1 MSDSEEK
8 PVNWRPDAG
17 AVAEKIRPI
26 IERVEGIRRMAL
38 EKHAK
43 AVRRGLAVGVAGIA
57 LGLIFAAVDR
67 TTPIPMV
74 LAVLGLIAG
83 IITYFATDG
92 GSRKAYRAIYKR
104 EVFAAA
110 AAEIAPGMR
119 YLPEHMVPQ
128 GQFEAGGLFDS
139 RIDRYEG
146 EDSFSGRV
154 GATDLLF
161 SELHVERKET
171 SRDSKGNTTTHWVTV
186 FKGIYLVADFHK
198 DFRCRVTILPDVAEA
213 NFGWLGRKLQG
224 FSGNLVR
231 LANPDFERA
240 FKVTSD
246 DDVGAHYL
254 LTPDMQERFLD
265 LRNRWSDGIRA
276 ALLDSCLHL
285 AIPIH
290 ENWFEVGEA
299 DPAGAVAPLQRFLE
313 QLVVIL
319 HITETLDLNTRIW
332 TKE

>member
-1 MSDSEEK
+1 MSGSEEK
-8 PVNWRPDAG
+8 PVDWRPDAR
-17 AVAEKIRPI
+17 AVAEKIRPV
-26 IERVEGIRRMAL
+26 IERAEGIRRMAL

-43 AVRRGLAVGVAGIA
+43 AVRRGFAVGVSGIA
-57 LGLIFAAVDR
+57 PGLIFAAADS

-74 LAVLGLIAG
+74 SAGLGLVAG
-83 IITYFATDG
+83 IITYFVTDG

-110 AAEIAPGMR
+110 VKEIAPGMH

-128 GQFEAGGLFDS
+128 GQFEAGGLFS
-139 RIDRYEG
+139 SSIDRYDG
-146 EDSFSGRV
+146 EDFFSGRV

-161 SELHVERKET
+161 SELHVEREDKST
-171 SRDSKGNTTTHWVTV
+171 DSKGNTTTHWVTV
-186 FKGIYLVADFHK
+186 FEGIYLVADFHK
-198 DFRCRVTILPDVAEA
+198 DFRCRVEIMPDVAEA

-224 FSGNLVR
+224 ITGNLVR
-231 LANPDFERA
+231 LGNPEFEKA

-265 LRNRWSDGIRA
+265 LRNRWPDGIRA
-276 ALLDSCLHL
+276 ALLESCLHL
-285 AIPIH
+285 AIPIR

-299 DPAGAVAPLQRFLE
+299 DPAGAIEPLQRFLE
-313 QLVVIL
+313 QLVVVL

>member
-1 MSDSEEK
+1 MSGSEQN
-8 PVNWRPDAG
+8 PVDWRPDARAIVERIG
-17 AVAEKIRPI
+17 PVIL
-26 IERVEGIRRMAL
+26 RVEGVRKMAL

-43 AVRRGLAVGVAGIA
+43 AVRWSLSLGGGGAA
-57 LGLIFAAVDR
+57 LGLAAALGDSNSPLPWFIFA
-67 TTPIPMV
+67 
-74 LAVLGLIAG
+74 LAVVAA
-83 IITYFATDG
+83 IITYFVIDG
-92 GSRKAYRAIYKR
+92 GSRQAYRAILKR

-119 YLPEHMVPQ
+119 YLPENMVPQ
-128 GQFEAGGLFDS
+128 GQFEAGGLFNS
-139 RIDRYEG
+139 RIDRYDG
-146 EDSFSGRV
+146 EDYFAGQV

-171 SRDSKGNTTTHWVTV
+171 STDSKGRSSTHWVTV
-186 FKGIYLVADFHK
+186 FRGIYLVADFHK
-198 DFRCRVTILPDVAEA
+198 HFSCSVQIVPDVAEA

-224 FSGNLVR
+224 FTGNLVR
-231 LANPDFERA
+231 LGNPEFERA

-265 LRNRWSDGIRA
+265 LRNRWSEGVRA
-276 ALLDSCLHL
+276 ALTDSCLHL
-285 AIPIH
+285 AIPMK
-290 ENWFEVGEA
+290 ENWFEAGEA
-299 DPAGAVAPLQRFLE
+299 NPAGAIQPLQRFLE
-313 QLVVIL
+313 QLVLIL

>member
-1 MSDSEEK
+1 MSGSEENS
-8 PVNWRPDAG
+8 VDWRPDAG
-17 AVAEKIRPI
+17 AIMEKIRPVI
-26 IERVEGIRRMAL
+26 DRVESVRKMAL

-43 AVRRGLAVGVAGIA
+43 AVRRGLAVGVAGIG
-57 LGLIFAAVDR
+57 LGLVYAAVDN
-67 TTPIPMV
+67 TTPIPMI
-74 LAVLGLIAG
+74 LAGLGLVAG
-83 IITYFATDG
+83 IITYFVIDG
-92 GSRKAYRAIYKR
+92 GSRKAYRAILKR

-119 YLPEHMVPQ
+119 YLPENMVPQ
-128 GQFEAGGLFDS
+128 GQFEAGGLFSS

-146 EDSFSGRV
+146 EDYFSGRV

-161 SELHVERKET
+161 SELHVQRKET
-171 SRDSKGNTTTHWVTV
+171 SRDSKGRSSTRWVTV
-186 FKGIYLVADFHK
+186 FRGIYLVADFHK
-198 DFRCRVTILPDVAEA
+198 EFRCHVQIVPDVAEA

-224 FSGNLVR
+224 FTGNLVR
-231 LANPDFERA
+231 LGNPEFERA

-254 LTPDMQERFLD
+254 LTPDMQERFLA
-265 LRNRWSDGIRA
+265 LRNQWSEGVRA

-285 AIPIH
+285 AIPMR
-290 ENWFEVGEA
+290 ENWFEAGEA
-299 DPAGAVAPLQRFLE
+299 DPAGAVAPLQRFMD
-313 QLVVIL
+313 QLVVVL

>member
-1 MSDSEEK
+1 MSGSDQK
-8 PVNWRPDAG
+8 PVDWRPDAR
-17 AVAEKIRPI
+17 AIAEQIRPV

-43 AVRRGLAVGVAGIA
+43 AMRWSMLVGGGGAALALLAAATDSSSPMQWVVFALAMVAAIA
-57 LGLIFAAVDR
+57 
-67 TTPIPMV
+67 
-74 LAVLGLIAG
+74 
-83 IITYFATDG
+83 TYFVTEG
-92 GSRKAYRAIYKR
+92 GSRKAYRAIFKR

-128 GQFEAGGLFDS
+128 GQFVAGGLFGSD
-139 RIDRYEG
+139 IDLYDG
-146 EDSFSGRV
+146 EDSFSGRA

-161 SELHVERKET
+161 SELHVQRKET
-171 SRDSKGNTTTHWVTV
+171 STDSDGKTSTRWETV

-198 DFRCRVTILPDVAEA
+198 DFRCRVKIVPDVAEA

-224 FSGNLVR
+224 VSGNLVR
-231 LANPDFERA
+231 LGNPEFERA

-254 LTPDMQERFLD
+254 LTPDMQERFLA
-265 LRNRWSDGIRA
+265 LRNHWSPNIRA
-276 ALLDSCLHL
+276 ALIESCLHL
-285 AIPIH
+285 AIPMK
-290 ENWFEVGEA
+290 ENWFEAGEA
-299 DPAGAVAPLQRFLE
+299 NPAGAIQPLQQFLE
-313 QLVVIL
+313 QLVVVL

>member
-1 MSDSEEK
+1 MSGSEK
-8 PVNWRPDAG
+8 NTVDWRPDAR
-17 AVAEKIRPI
+17 AVVEKLRPVI
-26 IERVEGIRRMAL
+26 GRVEGVRRMAL
-38 EKHAK
+38 ERHAR
-43 AVRRGLAVGVAGIA
+43 AVRRSLTVGGSGL
-57 LGLIFAAVDR
+57 
-67 TTPIPMV
+67 
-74 LAVLGLIAG
+74 VLGLLSLLADSGSPVPLVLVVLGFAAG
-83 IITYFATDG
+83 LVTYFVTDG
-92 GSRKAYRAIYKR
+92 GSLKAYRAIFKR

-119 YLPEHMVPQ
+119 YLPEHMVTRN
-128 GQFEAGGLFDS
+128 QFEAGGLFAS
-139 RIDRYEG
+139 RIDRYDG
-146 EDSFSGRV
+146 EDFFSGRV

-161 SELHVERKET
+161 SELHVQRRET
-171 SRDSKGNTTTHWVTV
+171 SRDSKGRTSTRWVTV

-198 DFRCRVTILPDVAEA
+198 DFRCRVMIVPDVAEA

-231 LANPDFERA
+231 LANPEFERA

-254 LTPDMQERFLD
+254 LTPDMQERFLA

-285 AIPIH
+285 AMPMR
-290 ENWFEVGEA
+290 ENWFEAGEA
-299 DPAGAVAPLQRFLE
+299 NPAGALEPLQDFLD
-313 QLVVIL
+313 QLVIVL

>member
-1 MSDSEEK
+1 MSGSEEK
-8 PVNWRPDAG
+8 TVNWRPDAR
-17 AVAEKIRPI
+17 AVAEKIRPV
-26 IERVEGIRRMAL
+26 IERVEGVRRMAL
-38 EKHAK
+38 EKRAK
-43 AVRRGLAVGVAGIA
+43 AVRRGLAVGVSGVA
-57 LGLIFAAVDR
+57 LGLIFAAADR

-74 LAVLGLIAG
+74 FAGLGLVAG
-83 IITYFATDG
+83 IVTYFVTDG

-104 EVFAAA
+104 EIFAAA
-110 AAEIAPGMR
+110 VAEIAPGMR

-128 GQFEAGGLFDS
+128 GQFEAGGLFNS
-139 RIDRYEG
+139 SIDRYEG

-154 GATDLLF
+154 GATDFLF
-161 SELHVERKET
+161 SELHVEREET
-171 SRDSKGNTTTHWVTV
+171 STDSKGNTSTNWVTV

-198 DFRCRVTILPDVAEA
+198 DFHCRVTIVPDVAEA

-224 FSGNLVR
+224 FSGDLVR
-231 LANPDFERA
+231 LGNPDFEKA

-265 LRNRWSDGIRA
+265 LRNRWPDGIRA

-285 AIPIH
+285 AIPIR
-290 ENWFEVGEA
+290 ENWFEVGDE
-299 DPAGAVAPLQRFLE
+299 DPAGAIEPLQRFLE
-313 QLVVIL
+313 QLVVVL

-332 TKE
+332 SKE